1 MKSLYKQIT
10 NGHGTVIGLFEF
22 HSDDSTYW
30 LMEGKKRTL
39 EPYGQLDKAGIEDLF
54 TKLKDWAGYTK
65 DKDKKK

>member
-10 NGHGTVIGLFEF
+10 NAHGTVVGLFEF

-39 EPYGQLDKAGIEDLF
+39 EPYGQLDKQGIEDLF
-54 TKLKDWAGYTK
+54 TKLKAWAGYTK
-65 DKDKKK
+65 DKPK